1 MKALIVIDIP
11 EDHLAVTLNDLYD
24 RLNGYKCD
32 LKPMPSRKDN
42 HESEMV
48 GSLQMDI
55 GYTFGWN
62 DCLDAIT
69 GETE

>member
-11 EDHLAVTLNDLYD
+11 EDHLVVTLNDLYE

-32 LKPMPSRKDN
+32 LKPMPEKKEDGYPN
-42 HESEMV
+42 
-48 GSLQMDI
+48 DDYTI
-55 GYTFGWN
+55 GKADGWN
-62 DCLDAIT
+62 ACLDEIL